1 MDRREVEKRAIE
13 DFGVKKI
20 SDNEYLVP
28 ECTVITG
35 GTDIELI
42 LDECY
47 KTRAKDVLNSEVINR
62 VRNLAVKPDGT
73 ILISLN
79 KKLWLGIP
87 ELLYSLSEYLN
98 GTIKGKMVA
107 EGEYRRKIKEALI
120 RYNSFSDEKKQL
132 LPTYVS
138 KYCPTLFDEETQK
151 FKINSEKELTE
162 LLNGMNQRYYTTE
175 IDEEKRL
182 ANSVTVV
189 EN

>member
-79 KKLWLGIP
+79 KKLSDDINEVRVSCEESG
-87 ELLYSLSEYLN
+87 LSF
-98 GTIKGKMVA
+98 TTKIKGRF
-107 EGEYRRKIKEALI
+107 GENERKFLTVLIADAIEVVDVIVKFIIVKDYKYIENLIK
-120 RYNSFSDEKKQL
+120 
-132 LPTYVS
+132 
-138 KYCPTLFDEETQK
+138 
-151 FKINSEKELTE
+151 
-162 LLNGMNQRYYTTE
+162 
-175 IDEEKRL
+175 
-182 ANSVTVV
+182 
-189 EN
+189 